1 MSSGVAAVG
10 YAVRAIVRFA
20 GARWLRTKKNSSH
33 NTSNGCAS
41 FPMSCGTWSTSF
53 RAPVRRGEKPFE
65 LPSGA
70 RAAARPFGLSSLLVC
85 SECGSNYVQY
95 GRTDY
100 VCSGFHNGS
109 TCANGTRF
117 RIADIERAVLEA
129 LELGFLSPT
138 ALHRAADL
146 AMEYFDKQ
154 QNAETR
160 TSPELSAALAE
171 INARE
176 ADVREQFKTGKLP
189 GAVFKSWIAEFAKE
203 RDALNRPTTS
213 KSTRISRSEFLQEY
227 KSAVARRLKVFT
239 GRENVAQ
246 SREALRDVLLEGRLA
261 LRPDAANA
269 RFEGTLTL
277 SHEEFLKEKQV
288 DIKMVAGAG
297 FEPATPNVPKKVG
310 AAFPHTDNGGFELK
324 AFPSDGMLVVLPSQR
339 WRARRLDLRSQA

>member
-85 SECGSNYVQY
+85 SECGNNYVQY

-154 QNAETR
+154 QMPR
-160 TSPELSAALAE
+160 
-171 INARE
+171 RE
-176 ADVREQFKTGKLP
+176 
-189 GAVFKSWIAEFAKE
+189 
-203 RDALNRPTTS
+203 
-213 KSTRISRSEFLQEY
+213 
-227 KSAVARRLKVFT
+227 
-239 GRENVAQ
+239 
-246 SREALRDVLLEGRLA
+246 
-261 LRPDAANA
+261 
-269 RFEGTLTL
+269 
-277 SHEEFLKEKQV
+277 
-288 DIKMVAGAG
+288 
-297 FEPATPNVPKKVG
+297 
-310 AAFPHTDNGGFELK
+310 
-324 AFPSDGMLVVLPSQR
+324 
-339 WRARRLDLRSQA
+339 RARSCPRHSRRSMHV